1 MRLLEGHDAD
11 VAAFVARFSPIE
23 QPVWE
28 PGFRA
33 FGVIRDDGA
42 LIAGV
47 VFSGWRPAFA
57 TVELSGVALSHYAF
71 RPRIQIALGEHAFGK
86 LEAFRVWSRTSLENK
101 PARAM
106 LKHLG
111 FIEEG
116 VEGHWYGKGRHAVRM
131 RLIKPD
137 WERRWRTMEVAQKA
151 A

>member
-28 PGFRA
+28 PGYRA

-47 VFSGWRPAFA
+47 VFSGWWPPAKR
-57 TVELSGVALSHYAF
+57 VELSGAAIDPRAF
-71 RPRIQIALGEHAFGK
+71 GPRILRSLGEHAFGK
-86 LEAFRVWSRTSLENK
+86 LDCFRVWARTSIDNNR
-101 PARAM
+101 ARKL
-106 LKHLG
+106 LKGIG
-111 FIEEG
+111 FIEESTQA
-116 VEGHWYGKGRHAVRM
+116 HWYGPGRHAVTLRVTK
-131 RLIKPD
+131 RE
-137 WERRWRTMEVAQKA
+137 WERQWSDERRLA